1 MNSKR
6 KAVKHTKTPKRL
18 PPPPNEIIVG
28 PNSTSEEIWIDGIE
42 YLPTLCINDENKEFE
57 KDLSLQNPSSPPC
70 VAEYNN
76 NGTSKSNRFQVDDN
90 VNEINKTNGIGSIK

>member
-6 KAVKHTKTPKRL
+6 KAVKHTKFPKRL
-18 PPPPNEIIVG
+18 PPPSNEIIVG
-28 PNSTSEEIWIDGIE
+28 PKSTSEEIWIDGIE
-42 YLPTLCINDENKEFE
+42 YLPNLCINDENKEFE

-90 VNEINKTNGIGSIK
+90 LNEINKTIGIGSIK